1 MGIAPFNHSFHL
13 AADGL
18 ARDFGFEGGVNR

>member
-1 MGIAPFNHSFHL
+1 MGIAPFDHSFHL

-18 ARDFGFEGGVNR
+18 AGDFGFEGGLNR